1 MEFSWGMGP
10 PSTYGGGWWR
20 MFPRTPD
27 ALKVRCRIADAAAAA
42 SGHNTRMDII
52 LNGQSLPLPDQTTLA
67 ALLEA
72 QHLAPRRVAVEI
84 NGESIPRRLDRK
96 SGGSGTSVSVRVD
109 LGGRRIIKQ
118 KRHQTR
124 TTNKY
129 K

>member
-72 QHLAPRRVAVEI
+72 QHLAQRRVAVEI
-84 NGESIPRRLDRK
+84 NGEIIPRSLHAEHVLAAGPIDRP
-96 SGGSGTSVSVRVD
+96 SSRARVCPSE
-109 LGGRRIIKQ
+109 
-118 KRHQTR
+118 
-124 TTNKY
+124 
-129 K
+129 

>member
-52 LNGQSLPLPDQTTLA
+52 LKGQSLPLPDQTTLA
-67 ALLEA
+67 ALPDA
-72 QHLAPRRVAVEI
+72 QHLAQRRVAAEL
-84 NGESIPRRLDRK
+84 NGKILPPTL
-96 SGGSGTSVSVRVD
+96 TPAPN
-109 LGGRRIIKQ
+109 Q
-118 KRHQTR
+118 KRGR
-124 TTNKY
+124 VGKGEGSRG